1 MFGDISTYARRRP
14 VTIAAACPRCL
25 GPLRPPDLWSSQW
38 RCDDHGEVSPY
49 RTAVSSR
56 EQALH
61 ALSKTSTV
69 PIWLPQPMPVHWYVS
84 GVGWAG
90 DERTGPRAT
99 AVAAAGPSPLGGP
112 AEMVLVAEAPRVG
125 LGARLA
131 GISGPDPEPLPGVPE
146 AKVEAAGHP
155 TALWPL
161 VVPPD
166 RAAFVGEARGVW
178 LWLVLWPADAALL
191 LLEHLVLRD
200 LRDDPQLGERSFFGA
215 SSQHLSAGPLPGR

>member
-1 MFGDISTYARRRP
+1 MTHAE
-14 VTIAAACPRCL
+14 ACPRCL

-49 RTAVSSR
+49 RAAVSSR
-56 EQALH
+56 EQALT
-61 ALSKTSTV
+61 ALSTTSTV
-69 PIWLPQPMPVHWYVS
+69 PVWLPEPMPVHWYVS

-90 DERTGPRAT
+90 DDRTGPRAT
-99 AVAAAGPSPLGGP
+99 AFAAAGPSPLGGP

-131 GISGPDPEPLPGVPE
+131 GITGPDPEPSPGAPE

-155 TALWPL
+155 TAMWPL

-178 LWLVLWPADAALL
+178 LWLVLWPADAALI
-191 LLEHLVLRD
+191 LLEQLVLRD
-200 LRDDPQLGERSFFGA
+200 LRDDPTLGQRSFFGA
-215 SSQHLSAGPLPGR
+215 TSAHLGSGPLPAS

>member
-1 MFGDISTYARRRP
+1 M
-14 VTIAAACPRCL
+14 TIAAACPRCL

>member
-1 MFGDISTYARRRP
+1 M
-14 VTIAAACPRCL
+14 TIAATCPRCL
-25 GPLRPPDLWSSQW
+25 GPLRPPDLWSSQY
-38 RCDDHGEVSPY
+38 RCDEHGEVSPY

-56 EQALH
+56 EQSLH
-61 ALSKTSTV
+61 ALATSSTV
-69 PIWLPQPMPVHWYVS
+69 PVWLPEPMPVHWYVS

-90 DERTGPRAT
+90 DDRTGPRAT
-99 AVAAAGPSPLGGP
+99 ALALAGPSPLGGP
-112 AEMVLVAEAPRVG
+112 AEMILVAEEPGVG

-131 GISGPDPEPLPGVPE
+131 GIAGPDPEALPGVPE

-155 TALWPL
+155 TAMWPL

-178 LWLVLWPADAALL
+178 LWLVLWPADAALI

-200 LRDDPQLGERSFFGA
+200 VRDAPEIGERSFFGA
-215 SSQHLSAGPLPGR
+215 VSEHLTVGPPAVR